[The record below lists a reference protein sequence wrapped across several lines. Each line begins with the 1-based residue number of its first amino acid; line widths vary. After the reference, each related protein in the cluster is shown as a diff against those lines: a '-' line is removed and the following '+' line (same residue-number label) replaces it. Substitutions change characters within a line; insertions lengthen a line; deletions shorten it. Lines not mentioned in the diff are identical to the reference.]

1 MESEYHNPD
10 VAKRQSATRIEE
22 IPEALRSMRRWMGTR
37 FERRKGGRID
47 KPPYRVVSGLPAIK
61 ADKTK
66 PENWTTFEE
75 ACGAY
80 QRGVVDAI
88 GFVFTKD
95 DSFFVADCDHVI
107 DPETGEIDP
116 TVADVIHA
124 LNSYTELSCSGRG
137 VHIIGHGTKPEYAG
151 CKSSKLGFGIEVY
164 DSARFLVMT
173 GERMTEATGPKDRQD
188 ELLVLCRKL
197 WPKREK
203 LYSQRPEHP
212 GAVDLED
219 QELLERARRSRT
231 GAKFC
236 KLYDQGDT
244 SGFAS
249 DSEADFSLINSL
261 IFWTA
266 GDRERIIR
274 LFEASA
280 LYRRKEK
287 HRNYSQLS
295 VDNALASYVGSYYK
309 PRTVKRARRE
319 EPTDP
324 ISPYLKLLLN
334 PSLWGGRKG
343 ASAYKTYAAAVIR
356 GAEDGVV
363 DDEGNLRIGCD
374 TRTLAD
380 IAGTRQATVCE
391 TGLPYLMQEMKL
403 VRWRRGK
410 GRQASTLVL
419 INPEKWLNR
428 INKVSTHFIDTVYDT
443 PERALETLRL
453 LIRMRRGRDK
463 SREIL
468 RLGMP
473 AMFVAIAL
481 CTSPLRGKSIDELV
495 QRTGRRKTDLKGT
508 RKRPGV
514 LPRLKAAGIVREVS
528 DDVYRLTD
536 DFQAQ
541 YERELQQ
548 SGITQVERVQRR
560 RHEDDRIR
568 RDEKLPVDKRPRPL
582 RGKDQMR
589 HIVEGKRKETRR
601 ERTDKELTDGER
613 IKRLIYQG
621 VSPRWARVQVLG
633 EGVFDTRH
641 PPRKRAP
648 EDLHGAAVGIAGC
661 CAYGGKRRGLG

>member
-10 VAKRQSATRIEE
+10 VVKRQSATRFEE

-37 FERRKGGRID
+37 FERHKDGRTD
-47 KPPYRVVSGLPAIK
+47 KPPYRVVSGLPVIK

-75 ACGAY
+75 ASGAY
-80 QRGVVDAI
+80 ERGEVDAI
-88 GFVFTKD
+88 GFVFGKD
-95 DSFFVADCDHVI
+95 DSFFVVDCDHVI
-107 DPETGEIDP
+107 DPDTGEIDP
-116 TVADVIHA
+116 AAADVIHV
-124 LNSYTELSCSGRG
+124 LDSYTELSCSGTG
-137 VHIIGHGTKPEYAG
+137 IHIIGHGTKPEYAG
-151 CKSSKLGFGIEVY
+151 CKSDKLGFGIEVY

-173 GERMTEATGPKDRQD
+173 GERMTEVTRPIDRQD
-188 ELLVLCRKL
+188 ELLALCRRL
-197 WPKREK
+197 WPKSEK
-203 LYSQRPEHP
+203 LYSKRPEHP
-212 GAVDLED
+212 GPVDLED

-231 GAKFC
+231 GAKFR
-236 KLYDQGDT
+236 KLYDQGDS

-249 DSEADFSLINSL
+249 ASEADFSLLNML

-280 LYRRKEK
+280 LYRHKEK

-295 VDNALASYVGSYYK
+295 VDKALGSYVGSYYR

-319 EPTDP
+319 ERTDP
-324 ISPYLKLLLN
+324 IAPYLKLLLN
-334 PSLWGGRKG
+334 PPLWGGRKG
-343 ASAYKTYAAAVIR
+343 ASAYKTYTALVIR
-356 GAEDGVV
+356 AGEDGVV
-363 DDEGNLRIGCD
+363 DNEGNLRIGCD
-374 TRTLAD
+374 TRTLAE

-391 TGLPYLMQEMKL
+391 SGLPYLMQEMKL
-403 VRWRRGK
+403 ISCPRRGK

-443 PERALETLRL
+443 PEHALETLRL

-481 CTSPLRGKSIDELV
+481 CTPPLRGKNIDELV

-508 RKRPGV
+508 KKRPGV

-548 SGITQVERVQRR
+548 SGITQVERIQRSQ
-560 RHEDDRIR
+560 HEHDRER
-568 RDEKLPVDKRPRPL
+568 RDAKLPVDKQPTAL
-582 RGKDQMR
+582 RGPDE
-589 HIVEGKRKETRR
+589 VRR
-601 ERTDKELTDGER
+601 MMERNREEARQENTEAKPTDEER
-613 IKRLIYQG
+613 IKRCVGQG
-621 VSPRWARVQVLG
+621 MSPRWARAEVLG
-633 EGVFDTRH
+633 KGWVE
-641 PPRKRAP
+641 P
-648 EDLHGAAVGIAGC
+648 
-661 CAYGGKRRGLG
+661 